1 MNSTVKYKDFECF
14 LEYKN
19 VEDNLMECKSLC
31 HNRNYQ
37 KKFDVIVKKR
47 CLEIY
52 GVDSAHFLSTPGL
65 AWQAALKKTK
75 VKLDILTDIDLLFL
89 VEEGDRGGIYHAIH
103 QYHVIHNNT
112 WKILIK
118 SKNLSI

>member
-1 MNSTVKYKDFECF
+1 MQITHTKEKFVKVF
-14 LEYKN
+14 N
-19 VEDNLMECKSLC
+19 INNLGLC
-31 HNRNYQ
+31 HDFYVQDNTLLLADVFENF
-37 KKFDVIVKKR
+37 KKLS
-47 CLEIY
+47 LEIY
-52 GVDSAHFLSTPGL
+52 GVDFIHFLSTPGL
-65 AWQAALKKTK
+65 AWQTALKKTK
-75 VKLDILTDIDLLFL
+75 VKLHILTDIDLLFM